1 MQRFYYEIS
10 YAQNQNEKSWIPS
23 RDILHDKRI
32 L

>member
-10 YAQNQNEKSWIPS
+10 YAQNQKSWIPS